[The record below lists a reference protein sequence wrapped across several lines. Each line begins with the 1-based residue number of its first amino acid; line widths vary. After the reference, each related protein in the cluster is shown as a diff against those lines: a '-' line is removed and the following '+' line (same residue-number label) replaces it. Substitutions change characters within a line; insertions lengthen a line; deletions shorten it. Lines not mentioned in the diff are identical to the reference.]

1 MNEREM
7 VDLLRRATED
17 LAPDTEALV
26 AGGLQ
31 RGRRRQRRRRTATA
45 LCASAAA
52 AAIGIGAWQLAVSDH
67 VSTRG
72 VDPAGTTPTSAPAS
86 VATSDPEPRRVARVD
101 LAVTTADVP
110 GVFASLAPGEVSP
123 PGPKSGPDSAPV
135 VDFTW
140 NGFGVR
146 VGLTPDDYVTGH
158 RVRDPGRRCA
168 EQEGAARCRPGPE
181 GTVLARSS
189 ATNPAVDGG
198 TRFRAVTVF
207 RPDGWDVLVMAYN
220 GPGKDGPA
228 TAAEP
233 PFDLSQLQRIASSDT
248 WFR

>member
-31 RGRRRQRRRRTATA
+31 RGRRRQRRRRAATA

-52 AAIGIGAWQLAVSDH
+52 AVIGIGAWQLAVSDH

-146 VGLTPDDYVTGH
+146 VGITPDDYVSGR
-158 RVRDPGRRCA
+158 RVRDPAARCA
-168 EQEGAARCRPGPE
+168 EQSQDRCRPGPD
-181 GTVLARSS
+181 GTVIS
-189 ATNPAVDGG
+189 ASQGTSPAVDGG
-198 TRFRAVTVF
+198 TTERSATVF
-207 RPDGWDVLVMAYN
+207 RPDGWDVLVVAYN
-220 GPGKDGPA
+220 GPAKEGPVLA
-228 TAAEP
+228 DQP
-233 PFDLSQLQRIASSDT
+233 PFDLTELTRIASSDV